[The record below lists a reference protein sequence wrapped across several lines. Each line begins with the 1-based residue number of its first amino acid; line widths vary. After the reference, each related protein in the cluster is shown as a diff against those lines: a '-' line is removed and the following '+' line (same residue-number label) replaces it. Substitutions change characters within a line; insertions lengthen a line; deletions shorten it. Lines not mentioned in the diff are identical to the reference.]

1 MSLQKYGDWARAGA
15 FLANWAPNSV
25 EECQKELKKQAE
37 YFKEIVLGHIERQ
50 DLPWVALSPNTIRS
64 KKKNKRIHYVET
76 GEFRKSMEV
85 RKVKSSAKDVVIFA
99 GFSPWATHT
108 SGGTSIKMSAIME
121 MNEYGYAGL
130 SKSGK
135 WYGIPPRPL
144 LRPSFD
150 EAEKRFNADMT
161 SLGNKL
167 VKGG

>member
-15 FLANWAPNSV
+15 FLADLAPRSKQKS
-25 EECQKELKKQAE
+25 EEFLRAQAE
-37 YFKEIVLGHIERQ
+37 EFKKIVIGHIERQ
-50 DLPWVALSPNTIRS
+50 DLPWVALSKNTIRS
-64 KKKNKRIHYVET
+64 KKANKTIHYVET
-76 GEFRKSMEV
+76 GEFKDSMEV

-144 LRPSFD
+144 LRPSYD
-150 EAEKRFNADMT
+150 EAEKNFKADMYR
-161 SLGNKL
+161 LGKDL